1 MKALIINLYNDQAG
15 FIVSAELV
23 LISTIS
29 VLGVVVGLSELAS
42 AVNQELEDVASAF
55 GSFNQTFSFYGYEG
69 HTGQTVGSL
78 FDDAFDRCDDDCDI
92 VGHHP
97 EPEGG
102 H

>member
-1 MKALIINLYNDQAG
+1 MKALISNLYNDQAG

-55 GSFNQTFSFYGYEG
+55 GSFNQTFEFSGYEG
-69 HTGQTVGSL
+69 HKGETVGSL
-78 FDDAFDRCDDDCDI
+78 FEDAFDRCDDDCDI
-92 VGHHP
+92 TGTDP
-97 EPEGG
+97 EPEGY
-102 H
+102 